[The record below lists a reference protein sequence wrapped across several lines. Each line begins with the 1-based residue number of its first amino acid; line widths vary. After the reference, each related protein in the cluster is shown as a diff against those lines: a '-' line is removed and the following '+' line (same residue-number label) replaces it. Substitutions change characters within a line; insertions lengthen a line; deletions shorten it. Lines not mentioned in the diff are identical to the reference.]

1 MAAMSFRDILAQ
13 LLEEKSTD
21 SATVPEGK
29 PEVTAGHHDF
39 QWNAPGGLFRRKPTY
54 QAPSHRQKT
63 PEAKPALEV
72 KPAPPKQKPLE
83 PEWSLS
89 KFSEY
94 ERECV
99 TKLIEL
105 GAFELRG
112 KTSITRHILKT
123 AHRRLV
129 KLHHPDVLLKVVNES
144 ERARRKETFLK
155 LQSAY
160 EALDKKIL
168 TLSATASDSESA
180 SESESQH
187 QDAA

>member
-1 MAAMSFRDILAQ
+1 MAATSFREILNQ
-13 LLEEKSTD
+13 FLEEKSTD
-21 SATVPEGK
+21 SATPTEGK
-29 PEVTAGHHDF
+29 PEVIAQQHDF
-39 QWNAPGGLFRRKPTY
+39 QWQAPGGLFRRKSTY
-54 QAPSHRQKT
+54 QPPPPRQKT

-83 PEWSLS
+83 PEWNLS
-89 KFSEY
+89 KFSSH

-99 TKLIEL
+99 TKLVEL

-112 KTSITRHILKT
+112 KQTISRPILKR

-129 KLHHPDVLLKVVNES
+129 KLHHPDVLLKVVNEN

-160 EALDKKIL
+160 ETLYAKLNS
-168 TLSATASDSESA
+168 LSAKACDSESA